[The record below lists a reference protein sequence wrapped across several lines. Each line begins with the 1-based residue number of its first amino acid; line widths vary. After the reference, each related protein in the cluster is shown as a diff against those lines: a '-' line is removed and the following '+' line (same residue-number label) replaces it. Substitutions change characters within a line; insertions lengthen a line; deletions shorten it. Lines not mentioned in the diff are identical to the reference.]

1 MREVRLSI
9 VGFGVVGRG
18 VTEVIRRKRAEIKE
32 KFGLDLRV
40 VAIVDLWG
48 AVLASSDGKSGNEID
63 VDKVLDALQR
73 GKADGLSPRESLE
86 THGIKVEDMQSLEV
100 IKEVEHDVMVE
111 ATPTNV
117 ESDGEPGTSHI
128 LEALKAGR
136 HVVTSN
142 KGPLALH
149 FKKLMRAAER
159 ADRKIGFEATV
170 GGAMPI
176 ISLREALAGN
186 EILSIKGIL
195 NGTCNYILTR
205 MSEENLPFEHALREA
220 QEIGIAEADP
230 KSDVLG
236 VDTAVK
242 LVILANALL
251 GLDASYKDVSV
262 TGITEITPEALN
274 LAKNNGYVIKLIGEV
289 DRDGKLEVAPKLVP
303 KTHPLNVSGTLN
315 AALLKTDL
323 AGEIVVVG
331 RGAGGIEAASA
342 IIGDVIRIFRSS

>member
-1 MREVRLSI
+1 MREVKLSI

-18 VTEVIRRKRAEIKE
+18 VAEVVARKRAEIGE
-32 KFGLDLRV
+32 RFGLDLRI
-40 VAIVDLWG
+40 VAVVDLWG
-48 AVLASSDGKSGNEID
+48 AALASDADGGGLDPRRI
-63 VDKVLDALQR
+63 LDALQK
-73 GKADGLSPRESLE
+73 GGAEGLSPRESLE
-86 THGIKVEDMQSLEV
+86 AHGVRVEELQSPDV
-100 IKEVEHDVMVE
+100 IQEVEHDVTVE

-117 ESDGEPGTSHI
+117 DNDGEPGTSHI
-128 LEALKAGR
+128 LTALKAGR

-149 FKKLMRAAER
+149 FNKLMQAAKR

-176 ISLREALAGN
+176 ISLRDTLAGN
-186 EILSIKGIL
+186 EILCIKGIL

-205 MSEENLPFEHALREA
+205 MGEENMPFEHALREA
-220 QEIGIAEADP
+220 QEMGIAEADP
-230 KSDVLG
+230 RSDVLG

-251 GLDASYKDVSV
+251 GLDAAYKDVRV
-262 TGITEITPEALN
+262 TGITEITPEALS
-274 LAKNNGYVIKLIGEV
+274 LARDNGYVIKLIGEV

-303 KTHPLNVSGTLN
+303 ETHPLNVGGTLN

-323 AGEIVVVG
+323 AGEVMVVG

-342 IIGDVIRIFRSS
+342 IISDIIRIFKN